1 MSQRGGTGKM
11 RDFVEKKVNVIVS
24 RIGDKRVVYKVK
36 QEGEGN
42 SKIRVLQTNVIMK
55 IDDTLDNFDWNVSI
69 SEKEEVKQTSVSFK
83 SNNRKII
90 QRTGNNEETAKSD
103 EEYPLQFAPV
113 IFTCYLE
120 VVKIMQKV

>member
-11 RDFVEKKVNVIVS
+11 RDFVEKKVHVIVS
-24 RIGDKRVVYKVK
+24 RIGDKGVVYKVK
-36 QEGEGN
+36 QEDEGN
-42 SKIRVLQTNVIMK
+42 SKIRVLQRNVIMK

-69 SEKEEVKQTSVSFK
+69 SEK
-83 SNNRKII
+83 
-90 QRTGNNEETAKSD
+90 ETAKSD